1 MSEHNNKV
9 VDAKTNAKLAMAA
22 HNKQNKQNE
31 QAHTSE
37 IASIMGMT
45 KTITIAKGTD
55 NEYQLTLQFPGVVR
69 ASEIEDNAANRFGN
83 INFTELMR
91 EAIRDVIVS
100 PHITSLDY
108 WNTHVGFSEVTLAV
122 LRFLNDGLNG
132 EIN

>member
-37 IASIMGMT
+37 IASIMGKT
-45 KTITIAKGTD
+45 KTITIAKGT
-55 NEYQLTLQFPGVVR
+55 NHEYQLTLQFPGVVR

-91 EAIRDVIVS
+91 ESLRDVIVS
-100 PHITSLDY
+100 PHIKSLDY
-108 WNTHVGFSEVTLAV
+108 WNTHVGFNEVTLAV
-122 LRFLNDGLNG
+122 LRFLNDGLSG
-132 EIN
+132 EVK